1 MAQRQACATMGVT
14 CVPPAP
20 AQATCVLPAAQWC
33 EGDGGQGLLR
43 APQLAVGQMQSQVA
57 LPDWFWAGQRIPP
70 LSTEVGMKTDGGAMR
85 IPCGFPCPV
94 RALHGYGSSGRR
106 AEADEK

>member
-1 MAQRQACATMGVT
+1 MEVT

-20 AQATCVLPAAQWC
+20 AQATCVLPAAQGW

-43 APQLAVGQMQSQVA
+43 APQLAGGQMQSQVA

-70 LSTEVGMKTDGGAMR
+70 LGTEVGMKTDGGAMR
-85 IPCGFPCPV
+85 ITCSFPCPV
-94 RALHGYGSSGRR
+94 RALHGYGSSGSR